1 MRGRAEYV
9 QHVSRMWPL
18 VRRYAFDALVVAVA
32 VEGALEVGLR
42 QGASDAP
49 ETSVWLAAPAIAL
62 VALPLLARRRFP
74 FAAPAGVWLLAAG
87 FSFVDGRL
95 IVFTASAS
103 IAGLAAAFLL
113 GNLRDGTQAQL
124 GLGVTVV
131 GAALVM
137 YNNPDHSAADLVFTP
152 ILFGIGW
159 LAGFALRERA
169 EQAEAAE
176 ERALQAER
184 EREAAARIAVAE
196 ERARIARELHDIVA
210 HAVSVMVLQVGAV
223 RHKLPETLEE
233 DRDALQGV
241 EQAGRTALSEMRRL
255 LGAMRDDGDGV
266 ELAPQPGLDRLDALA
281 DEVGRA
287 GLPVRLHVDGDPF
300 PLPRALDLSAYRIVQ
315 EGLTNSLKHARAGHA
330 DVTVRYRADELRI
343 EIRDD
348 GDGAATSDGLGHGLV
363 GIRERVKIYGG
374 EMTAGTAPEGG
385 FVLSTRFPLG
395 GDPS

>member
-9 QHVSRMWPL
+9 QHVSRDWSF

-32 VEGALEVGLR
+32 VEGALEVSLR
-42 QGASDAP
+42 QSASDAP

-74 FAAPAGVWLLAAG
+74 FAAPAGVWLLAAA
-87 FSFVDGRL
+87 FSFLDGRL

-113 GNLRDGTQAQL
+113 GNLRDGMKARL
-124 GLGVTVV
+124 GLAITVG

-137 YNNPDHSAADLVFTP
+137 VNNPEHSAADLVFTP

-176 ERALQAER
+176 ARAAQAER

-210 HAVSVMVLQVGAV
+210 HAVSVMVLQVGAI
-223 RHKLPETLEE
+223 RHNLPDTVA
-233 DRDALQGV
+233 DDKDALQGV
-241 EQAGRTALSEMRRL
+241 ERTGRSALTEMRRL
-255 LGAMRDDGDGV
+255 LGAMRDEGQDA
-266 ELAPQPGLDRLDALA
+266 ELTPQPGLDSLDSLLE
-281 DEVGRA
+281 EVGRA
-287 GLPVRLHVDGDPF
+287 GLPVRLHREGEPS
-300 PLPRALDLSAYRIVQ
+300 PLPRAIELSAYRIIQ
-315 EGLTNSLKHARAGHA
+315 EGLTNALKHAQASRA
-330 DVTVRYRADELRI
+330 DVTVRYAPNELQL

-348 GDGAATSDGLGHGLV
+348 GRGVSDADGLGHGLV
-363 GIRERVKIYGG
+363 GVRERVKIYGG
-374 EMTAGTAPEGG
+374 EMSSGPANGGG
-385 FVLSTRFPLG
+385 FVLRTRLPLG
-395 GDPS
+395 EHGR